1 MANLFRNVFLLKK
14 WSFQDPKTKL
24 RLNLNQK
31 RAIKPINPT
40 VWNKVMKLEEQINL
54 CTNGLWSKKAILCRK
69 IGKFHLIFR
78 LFIHTTF
85 FLFLSK
91 TINAV
96 YLTVGN
102 KVMQFWSLKEFLH
115 KWGMVKNSHFLPE
128 NQKIHHTFQ
137 NYHFNNNPVYST
149 VILCWRT
156 KSEPYKKKLCTNG

>member
-1 MANLFRNVFLLKK
+1 MKQSYETWRANKSVHK
-14 WSFQDPKTKL
+14 WFMFKNSYFMPE
-24 RLNLNQK
+24 N
-31 RAIKPINPT
+31 
-40 VWNKVMKLEEQINL
+40 
-54 CTNGLWSKKAILCRK
+54 RK
-69 IGKFHLIFR
+69 IPSYFKEFSSTPH
-78 LFIHTTF
+78 F
-85 FLFLSK
+85 FKSK

-137 NYHFNNNPVYST
+137 NYNFNNNPVYST

-156 KSEPYKKKLCTNG
+156 KSEHDIKRSCAQMGNGQ